1 VSSQRFVCQGDR
13 IGRIFATWAIVY
25 FGSGLKI
32 TESAHILGYFFH
44 GTRHELML
52 AQNGLG

>member
-1 VSSQRFVCQGDR
+1 VSSHRFVCQGDR
-13 IGRIFATWAIVY
+13 IGRIFATWAIVN

-32 TESAHILGYFFH
+32 TEAAHILGYFFH
-44 GTRHELML
+44 GTRHEIML